1 MQLNI
6 KAYATAHTVTAAILF
21 AVCSFFVRYWPDQ
34 TLSFTRYA
42 FHTDLSGIMRPLSI
56 GGFIVGLL
64 VASLGWG
71 LLSLIMAGIYNSL
84 IESKSHAL

>member
-1 MQLNI
+1 MKLNI

-21 AVCSFFVRYWPDQ
+21 AVCSFFVGFLPDQ

-56 GGFIVGLL
+56 GGFILGLL
-64 VASLGWG
+64 VASFGWG
-71 LLSLIMAGIYNSL
+71 LLSLIMASIYNSR
-84 IESKSHAL
+84 IETKNLRA